1 VKGDLEVIE
10 PKLFAGVVAD
20 EIVATVSEAIAE
32 RGRCSIALA
41 GGKSP
46 SIVYRALARPP
57 RVEDVEWSKVT
68 LYWGDER
75 WVSRDENESNYRMVH
90 ETLLAHLP
98 SPGPQV
104 LAVDTSL
111 KDADEGARQYAAA
124 ISKAEGTAAGV
135 VPQLDLILLGV
146 GEDGH
151 TASLFPESS
160 ILSAQGTIAHAVKGL
175 GTTRVTLSPDV
186 IRNAARLIFV
196 VRGPTKAEIVRKLF
210 EEEHPL
216 ATLPAAISNEARG
229 RVRWFVD
236 SEAAQ
241 KLRR

>member
-1 VKGDLEVIE
+1 MKGDLEIVE

-57 RVEDVEWSKVT
+57 RVEDVDWSKVT

-75 WVSRDENESNYRMVH
+75 WVSREENESNYRMVH

-104 LAVDTSL
+104 FAVDTSL
-111 KDADEGARQYAAA
+111 KDADEGARRYAAA
-124 ISKAEGTAAGV
+124 IRKAEGAEVGV
-135 VPQLDLILLGV
+135 TPQLDLILLGV
-146 GEDGH
+146 GDDGH
-151 TASLFPESS
+151 TASLFPDSAV
-160 ILSAQGTIAHAVKGL
+160 LSERGTIAHAVTGM
-175 GTTRVTLSPDV
+175 GTARVTLSPDI
-186 IRNAARLIFV
+186 IRNAQRLIFV
-196 VRGPTKAEIVRKLF
+196 VRGPSKAEIVRKLF
-210 EEEHPL
+210 EEEHPI
-216 ATLPAAISNEARG
+216 AALPAAIANEAKG